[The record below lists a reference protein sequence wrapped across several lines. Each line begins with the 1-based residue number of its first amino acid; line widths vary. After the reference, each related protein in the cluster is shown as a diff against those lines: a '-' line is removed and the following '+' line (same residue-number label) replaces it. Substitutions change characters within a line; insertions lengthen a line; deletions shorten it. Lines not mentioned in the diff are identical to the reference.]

1 MKSSYYIA
9 CHTREL
15 MSPDA
20 YKIMAGKMVNLLHS
34 VFGNAEQLTAI
45 THKKSPDG
53 WITTAHSEVQIAH
66 DEYGLVGRIVVDLT
80 AEGRVILDKS
90 KLSALLRATSEWP
103 ALKIEKR
110 QVEAD

>member
-20 YKIMAGKMVNLLHS
+20 YVIMAGKMMNLLHS
-34 VFGNAEQLTAI
+34 VFGNAEQLTSI
-45 THKKSPDG
+45 THNKGTP
-53 WITTAHSEVQIAH
+53 ITTAHSEVQIAH
-66 DEYGLVGRIVVDLT
+66 DEHGLVGRIVVDLT